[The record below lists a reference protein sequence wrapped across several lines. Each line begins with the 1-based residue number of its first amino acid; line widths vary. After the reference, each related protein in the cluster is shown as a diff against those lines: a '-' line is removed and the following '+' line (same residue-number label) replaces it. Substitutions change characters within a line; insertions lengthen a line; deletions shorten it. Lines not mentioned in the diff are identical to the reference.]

1 MRPGELRPNSR
12 PSGNLLRC
20 RLALRRLLGS
30 VAVGGQ
36 ELMGFTQDWLYSGRW
51 GSERSCGKAL
61 PGHYLLTVEGTLL
74 PS

>member
-1 MRPGELRPNSR
+1 MRPGELRANSQ

-20 RLALRRLLGS
+20 RLALRRLLGP

-36 ELMGFTQDWLYSGRW
+36 ELMGFTQDWLYLHRW
-51 GSERSCGKAL
+51 ASERSCGKAL
-61 PGHYLLTVEGTLL
+61 PGHYLLTVQGTRL